1 VTSTTTKVSA
11 NTPQEM
17 NILITNLN
25 ATKHAKVFNI
35 ENLQQ
40 TDQSVCSILLLQL
53 CHQAKQ
59 LLIYFSRPTFIKVSA
74 KEGELLG
81 VFDATEQEKG
91 RK

>member
-1 VTSTTTKVSA
+1 MMTSTTTKVSA

-40 TDQSVCSILLLQL
+40 TDQSVCSILLSQL

-59 LLIYFSRPTFIKVSA
+59 LLIYFSRPTFIKLSA
-74 KEGELLG
+74 TNAELLR
-81 VFDATEQEKG
+81 VLA
-91 RK
+91 